1 MNWIMVGLV
10 AWVMLGLEKGL
21 RGALEL
27 GASGIAPSFVFVLA
41 TFVALLAPAGTALWT
56 CLALGLV
63 IDLTHTV
70 SLSAGGS
77 AVVVGPYALGYVLG
91 CQLVLTMRGVMMGRN
106 PLSLGFL
113 ALVAS
118 IVCHIVV
125 VAVFAVRGLMVNDV
139 AWAASGQLVPRLG
152 SALYTGGLAVGLA
165 LVLFPMAGALGLSGP
180 QARRFGR
187 RVS

>member
-1 MNWIMVGLV
+1 MNWLMFGIV

-56 CLALGLV
+56 CLALGLL

-70 SLSAGGS
+70 DLAAGGA
-77 AVVVGPYALGYVLG
+77 AVIVGPYALGFVMA

-118 IVCHIVV
+118 VVCHIVV
-125 VAVFAVRGLMVNDV
+125 VAAFAVRGLLVSDV
-139 AWAASGQLVPRLG
+139 AWASSGQLVPRLG
-152 SALYTGGLAVGLA
+152 SALYTGALAVALA
-165 LVLFPMAGALGLSGP
+165 LVLFPMSGALGLAGP
-180 QARRFGR
+180 QARRFAR
-187 RVS
+187 RAS